1 MRIIFVIAILL
12 FIKPVI
18 TAQTAC
24 MPDDRHFIAG
34 EKLTYTVSYNW
45 GIIWINAG
53 EVDFDASLTS
63 YGSDT
68 ALHFFSTGHSFRR
81 WDWLFKVRD
90 TFEAYSHYKN
100 LQPLFSRRHTLEG
113 GFRINNRY
121 HFNPD
126 EQSVFAE
133 LEETRTPY
141 NTHEISLPACT
152 YDVLTATYVARSLPF
167 SNYSQGDT
175 IRLSLLLDGKTFELP
190 IVIRGEE
197 RIKNRD
203 GRKWDCI
210 LFSAVLDRG
219 SMFRA
224 GEELL
229 VWVSK
234 DDTRLPI
241 MMEAKITVGSI
252 KIYLSEAEYFK
263 TSQK

>member
-1 MRIIFVIAILL
+1 MKSSFVLVIFL
-12 FIKPVI
+12 FINLI
-18 TAQTAC
+18 TSAQTAC
-24 MPDDRHFIAG
+24 MPEAKHFVAG

-53 EVDFDASLTS
+53 EVSFDASLTNFNA
-63 YGSDT
+63 DT
-68 ALHFFSTGHSFRR
+68 AFHFFSTGHSYRR

-90 TFEAYSHYKN
+90 TFEAYSQYKN
-100 LQPLFSRRHTLEG
+100 LQPLYSRRHTLEG
-113 GFRINNRY
+113 GFRINNQY
-121 HFNPD
+121 HFHPD

-133 LEETRTPY
+133 LEETRKPY
-141 NTHEISLPACT
+141 NTREISLLQCT

-190 IVIRGEE
+190 IVIKGEE
-197 RIKNRD
+197 RIKNRV
-203 GRKWDCI
+203 GKKWDCI

-219 SMFRA
+219 SMFRD

-234 DDTRLPI
+234 DEARLPI

-252 KIYLSEAEYFK
+252 KIYLSEAEIYK
-263 TSQK
+263 TNR